1 MAVCRWYVLAFPI
14 HGSCQGSHLRP
25 GNVDLLTCVCVAC
38 RSKWKERLVHLCDV
52 SATELYGDSYYWGED
67 LDGEPDTLWGLEGYT
82 HPIGFFIDHVS
93 SNIFKREM
101 ALVDKDELLR
111 HQQGLGSPDYDLHH
125 YDQESGWLK
134 REDDTD
140 RHSKSGHVAVHHFW
154 ASSEADRPSL
164 LAALGAFAA
173 DTRSGQNHKVQSC
186 LVLRECRDLKMA
198 TLWLRYVQIAPP
210 AYSLPA

>member
-1 MAVCRWYVLAFPI
+1 
-14 HGSCQGSHLRP
+14 
-25 GNVDLLTCVCVAC
+25 
-38 RSKWKERLVHLCDV
+38 
-52 SATELYGDSYYWGED
+52 
-67 LDGEPDTLWGLEGYT
+67 
-82 HPIGFFIDHVS
+82 
-93 SNIFKREM
+93 M

-134 REDDTD
+134 REDDPD
-140 RHSKSGHVAVHHFW
+140 RHSKSGYVAVHHFW

-173 DTRSGQNHKVQSC
+173 DTRSGQTHKVQSC

-198 TLWLRYVQIAPP
+198 TLWLRYVQTAPP
-210 AYSLPA
+210 AYPLPA